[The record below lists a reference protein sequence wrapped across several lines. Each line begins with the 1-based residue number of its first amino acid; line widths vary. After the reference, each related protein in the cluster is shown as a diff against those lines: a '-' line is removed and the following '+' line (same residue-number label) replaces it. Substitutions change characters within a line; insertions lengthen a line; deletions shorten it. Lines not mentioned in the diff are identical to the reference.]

1 MSGVVRL
8 ADSPRVSASLKRTA
22 CGSSNAGTSFVQDQ
36 IAAGEKTDKIK
47 ERLLHGQLKEY
58 FRPEFLNRL
67 DEIIVFRQLT
77 KDEVGEIAEIMLK
90 EVFTRISEKGIQLE
104 VTARFKS
111 HLIDEGYN
119 PIYGARPLRRAVMRL
134 LEDTL
139 SEEFLS
145 EKIKEGDTAVVDV
158 DTEGKVQ
165 VLLGEKLELAKN

>member
-1 MSGVVRL
+1 MLNNDVT
-8 ADSPRVSASLKRTA
+8 K
-22 CGSSNAGTSFVQDQ
+22 
-36 IAAGEKTDKIK
+36 KILIPTQ
-47 ERLLHGQLKEY
+47 R
-58 FRPEFLNRL
+58 NTVWN
-67 DEIIVFRQLT
+67 DEIRQLT
-77 KDEVGEIAEIMLK
+77 KDEVGQIAEIMLK

-111 HLIDEGYN
+111 HLIDEGFN

-158 DTEGKVQ
+158 DDEGKVQ
-165 VLLGEKLELAKN
+165 VLLGEKLELAAK